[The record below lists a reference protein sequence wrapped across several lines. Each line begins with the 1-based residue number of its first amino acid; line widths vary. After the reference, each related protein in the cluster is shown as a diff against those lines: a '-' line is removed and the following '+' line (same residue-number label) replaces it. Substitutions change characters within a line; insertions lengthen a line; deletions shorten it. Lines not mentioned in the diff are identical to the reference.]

1 MMLRKDFCIFI
12 LTHGRP
18 DNILTLKALEKAGYT
33 GELFLVC
40 DDDDKELERY
50 KANYGDRV
58 KVFHKEEKF
67 DIMDGIVSTEYRR
80 YPVYARNECFKIAK
94 ELGYRYFLQLDDD
107 YQCFKLRYEQGGELK
122 SRNMKQMDAICE
134 AMLKLLDAGITCVA
148 FAVQGDMIGGLKQ
161 YRKGLIW
168 QAKNCFFC
176 DTEKAFTFLGRINE
190 DVTTPLRY
198 NAVGKMFLT
207 TMGVMI
213 QMLPSE
219 KNDGGSTEQ
228 YKASSLYWNFS
239 YPLLMCPGAYKVG
252 VTAKGMN
259 RRISHDNAHPK
270 ILSDTWKK

>member
-12 LTHGRP
+12 LTHGRS

-148 FAVQGDMIGGLKQ
+148 FAVH
-161 YRKGLIW
+161 
-168 QAKNCFFC
+168 
-176 DTEKAFTFLGRINE
+176 
-190 DVTTPLRY
+190 
-198 NAVGKMFLT
+198 
-207 TMGVMI
+207 
-213 QMLPSE
+213 
-219 KNDGGSTEQ
+219 
-228 YKASSLYWNFS
+228 SLYWNFS

>member
-1 MMLRKDFCIFI
+1 M
-12 LTHGRP
+12 
-18 DNILTLKALEKAGYT
+18 
-33 GELFLVC
+33 
-40 DDDDKELERY
+40 
-50 KANYGDRV
+50 
-58 KVFHKEEKF
+58 
-67 DIMDGIVSTEYRR
+67 
-80 YPVYARNECFKIAK
+80 
-94 ELGYRYFLQLDDD
+94 
-107 YQCFKLRYEQGGELK
+107 LK
-122 SRNMKQMDAICE
+122 SKNMKQMDTVCE
-134 AMLKLLDAGITCVA
+134 AMLKLLDAGITCAA
-148 FAVQGDMIGGLKQ
+148 FAVQGDMISGLKQ

-213 QMLPSE
+213 QMLPNE

>member
-67 DIMDGIVSTEYRR
+67 DIMDGIVST
-80 YPVYARNECFKIAK
+80 
-94 ELGYRYFLQLDDD
+94 
-107 YQCFKLRYEQGGELK
+107 
-122 SRNMKQMDAICE
+122 
-134 AMLKLLDAGITCVA
+134 
-148 FAVQGDMIGGLKQ
+148 QGDMIGGLKQ

-213 QMLPSE
+213 QMLPNE
-219 KNDGGSTEQ
+219 KNEGGSTEQ
-228 YKASSLYWNFS
+228 YKESSLYWNFS